1 MKLSPPSEQT
11 SFYEVFSDLIFA
23 TMAIFVLIIIVLII
37 QVRPEG
43 VPAEEVAELE
53 KEIEE
58 QAKELEETQKKLED
72 AIATAAVEL
81 IVVVDGSGSMQP
93 TMDELKGSIVS
104 IAKTIPI
111 VTSEFR
117 LGLVIYR
124 SELEIFPVRQILAE
138 DKDGGRSLASVS
150 RFTERL
156 QPRSDVAGIDDG
168 VIKALSMYQSP
179 SSRKSLIVLGDV
191 GPYESNYVPPS
202 SLSLDCNDT
211 TREQRTISAVR
222 RFGAQN
228 ENFRIFT
235 LFTAGGAPSNCP
247 ETTVPFFREM
257 AATLGDDGQYSADLS
272 ELFVFLLQG
281 ALGGTTLLLTTTT
294 TVWAPTRKARTG
306 SLSHAMPVAEA
317 CRPR

>member
-1 MKLSPPSEQT
+1 MKLSPPSQET

-43 VPAEEVAELE
+43 VPAEELAELE
-53 KEIEE
+53 KEMEE

-117 LGLVIYR
+117 LGLIVYR
-124 SELEIFPVRQILAE
+124 SELDIFPVRQILAE
-138 DKDGGRSLASVS
+138 DRDGGRSLRSVS
-150 RFTERL
+150 QFTQRL
-156 QPRSDVAGIDDG
+156 EPQYNIASIDDA
-168 VIKALSMYQSP
+168 VIRALSMFQSP

-191 GPYESNYVPPS
+191 GPYETEYIQPS
-202 SLSLDCNDT
+202 AQNPQGGVRVECNDSA
-211 TREQRTISAVR
+211 REQRVISAVR
-222 RFGAQN
+222 RFGAQD

-235 LFTAGGAPSNCP
+235 LFTAGEAASNCR
-247 ETTVPFFREM
+247 ETTVPFFREL
-257 AATLGDDGQYSADLS
+257 AASLDDNGQYSADLS

-281 ALGGTTLLLTTTT
+281 ALGGTT
-294 TVWAPTRKARTG
+294 
-306 SLSHAMPVAEA
+306 
-317 CRPR
+317 